1 MDIITRYRLALL
13 TEVESSLLFFGNTTF
28 KYRRGLGKCMEMM
41 DVNGYR
47 LSVVVD
53 CYNMQNVRI
62 KGTEPLINFVK
73 YSCFVMAL
81 YWIFYYWTVNYLN
94 TQELLLSRLIVG

>member
-1 MDIITRYRLALL
+1 MYGNGYHYRSRLALL
-13 TEVESSLLFFGNTTF
+13 TEVETSLLFFGNTTF
-28 KYRRGLGKCMEMM
+28 KYRRGLGKCMEMV

-62 KGTEPLINFVK
+62 KGTKPLTNCVK
-73 YSCFVMAL
+73 YFVL
-81 YWIFYYWTVNYLN
+81 
-94 TQELLLSRLIVG
+94 

>member
-1 MDIITRYRLALL
+1 MIVGYSQFPFRHDMWGLDHFVFSTAYICMVMYIITRSWLALL
-13 TEVESSLLFFGNTTF
+13 TKVESSLLFFGNTTF

-53 CYNMQNVRI
+53 YYNMHNVQI
-62 KGTEPLINFVK
+62 KGT
-73 YSCFVMAL
+73 
-81 YWIFYYWTVNYLN
+81 
-94 TQELLLSRLIVG
+94 

>member
-1 MDIITRYRLALL
+1 
-13 TEVESSLLFFGNTTF
+13 
-28 KYRRGLGKCMEMM
+28 MEMM

-62 KGTEPLINFVK
+62 KGTKPLTNFVK
-73 YSCFVMAL
+73 YLCFVMAL
-81 YWIFYYWTVNYLN
+81 YWIFYYWTVN
-94 TQELLLSRLIVG
+94 